1 MSSPAHPDSTA
12 RLMLFFAIVYAV
24 EGIGQAK
31 SGIVWQPL
39 TYFLKETRG
48 WSPVEI
54 SASLAVLDV
63 PWVIK
68 PLYGLVSDFLP
79 LAGYRRRSYLLLAS
93 LAASAAF
100 AWVGLLTSPGAIVP
114 ALVVTSIAMAVA
126 STVCGGLLV
135 ENGQRLNASDAF
147 VNQQWLWF
155 NVATVITSL
164 VGGWL
169 IEVLSSV
176 NALRAAAWI
185 AAAAPLSVV
194 ISLRLV
200 HETPGRIDR
209 EGFAQGLAALLA
221 AFRSRELWFVG
232 VFLFCYYFSPGFG
245 TPLYF
250 HLTDALKFSQGLIG
264 LLSAVT
270 ALGWIGGGL
279 LYRFV
284 LRGMRRRALL
294 NLSLVLGVVTTF
306 AYLGLSDPITAVVI
320 YFCAGVAAMV
330 ANVATLS
337 LAAAVCPPRAEGFT
351 FAALMSV
358 INLATPLSDTI
369 GAVLYEHVFARQLG
383 PLILISA
390 AFTGFV
396 LVLVPFVEGTMTRR
410 DAR

>member
-1 MSSPAHPDSTA
+1 MSSQPRPDGTA
-12 RLMLFFAIVYAV
+12 RLMLFFAVVYAV

-31 SGIVWQPL
+31 SGVVWQPL

-79 LAGYRRRSYLLLAS
+79 LAGYRRRSYLLLAAI
-93 LAASAAF
+93 AASAAF
-100 AWVGLLTSPGAIVP
+100 AWVGMLTTPAAIVP
-114 ALVVTSIAMAVA
+114 ALVITAIAMAVA

-164 VGGWL
+164 LGGLL
-169 IEVLSSV
+169 IEELSSQ

-185 AAAAPLSVV
+185 AAAAPLAV
-194 ISLRLV
+194 IVSLPLV
-200 HETPGRIDR
+200 HESRATIDR
-209 EGFAQGLAALLA
+209 AGFAQGVAALLTA
-221 AFRSRELWFVG
+221 LRSRDLWLIAA
-232 VFLFCYYFSPGFG
+232 FLFCYYFSPGFG

-250 HLTDALKFSQGLIG
+250 TLTDTLRFSQGFIG
-264 LLSAVT
+264 FLSAVT
-270 ALGWIGGGL
+270 ALGWIAGGL
-279 LYRFV
+279 LYRW
-284 LRGMRRRALL
+284 LLWRMPRRSLL
-294 NLSLVLGVVTTF
+294 NLSLVFGVVSTL
-306 AYLGLSDPITAVVI
+306 AYLGLSGHVSAVAI
-320 YFCAGVAAMV
+320 WFFSGMAAMV

-358 INLATPLSDTI
+358 INFATPLSDTI
-369 GAVLYEHVFARQLG
+369 GAVLYEHVFANRLG
-383 PLILISA
+383 PLIIVSA
-390 AFTGFV
+390 AFTAFV
-396 LVLVPFVEGTMTRR
+396 LVLVPFV
-410 DAR
+410 DSSARH